1 MHVPDGFINAAT
13 SVGTGVVA
21 AGGLGL
27 SLRKAARALRDF
39 HIPLAG
45 VTAALIFALQMLN
58 FPVLPGV
65 SGHLMGGAL
74 AAILLGPWMGAV
86 VVSVVVIVQALF
98 FADGGISALGVNVTN
113 IALVSA
119 FVAWPVFRGVLK
131 VLPKTRLSAMA
142 AAMAAASAS
151 ALVSVRAGSCAFVL
165 EYALGGVG
173 GAPIGTVLGA
183 MTGIHALIGVGEGLI
198 TATALWTVLAVRPDL
213 VRGAADV
220 ELSGTDT
227 VPTGRAVTTFVLTGL
242 AVAVALVVFVA
253 PFASPHPDGLE
264 TVAEQTGFA
273 SAAQEHP
280 IGGPLADY
288 QVAGVES
295 ETVGTIVSGVI
306 GTVIAFAIGLGV
318 VAFSRRRA
326 RSAGAAATL
335 TPCTTSG

>member
-21 AGGLGL
+21 AGGLGV
-27 SLRKAARALRDF
+27 SLRNAARALRDF

-113 IALVSA
+113 IALVTA

-131 VLPKTRLSAMA
+131 ILPKTRLSAMA
-142 AAMAAASAS
+142 AAMVSAF
-151 ALVSVRAGSCAFVL
+151 VSVLAGSFAFVL

-198 TATALWTVLAVRPDL
+198 TATAL
-213 VRGAADV
+213 
-220 ELSGTDT
+220 GTCWRSA
-227 VPTGRAVTTFVLTGL
+227 PTWSK
-242 AVAVALVVFVA
+242 
-253 PFASPHPDGLE
+253 ASPISSSPEPTRSPRAGPSPPSSSPGWPWPSPWSCSWRRSPLRIP
-264 TVAEQTGFA
+264 TAWRPSPSRPA
-273 SAAQEHP
+273 SRPPPRSTRSAGRSHYP
-280 IGGPLADY
+280 G
-288 QVAGVES
+288 AGVES
-295 ETVGTIVSGVI
+295 ETVGTIVSGII
-306 GTVIAFAIGLGV
+306 GTVIAFAIGLGI
-318 VAFSRRRA
+318 VAVSRRRA
-326 RSAGAAATL
+326 RSA
-335 TPCTTSG
+335 

>member
-98 FADGGISALGVNVTN
+98 FADGGISALGINVAN
-113 IALVSA
+113 IALITA
-119 FVAWPVFRGVLK
+119 FVAWPVFRGMLR

-142 AAMAAASAS
+142 AAMVSAF
-151 ALVSVRAGSCAFVL
+151 VSVLAGSFAFVL

-173 GAPIGTVLGA
+173 GAPIGTVFGA
-183 MTGIHALIGVGEGLI
+183 MTGVHALIGIGEGLI
-198 TATALWTVLAVRPDL
+198 TATALGTVLAVRPDL
-213 VRGAADV
+213 VEGVSDL
-220 ELSGTDT
+220 ELTGTET

-264 TVAEQTGFA
+264 TVAEETGFA
-273 SAAQEHP
+273 EAAQEHP

-295 ETVGTIVSGVI
+295 ETVGTIVSGIV

-318 VAFSRRRA
+318 VAVGRRRA
-326 RSAGAAATL
+326 RSA
-335 TPCTTSG
+335 

>member
-21 AGGLGL
+21 AGGLGV
-27 SLRKAARALRDF
+27 SLRNAARGLRDF

-113 IALVSA
+113 IALVTA

-131 VLPKTRLSAMA
+131 ILPKTRLSAMA
-142 AAMAAASAS
+142 AAMVSAF
-151 ALVSVRAGSCAFVL
+151 VSVLAGSFAFVL

-198 TATALWTVLAVRPDL
+198 TATALGTVLAVRPDL

-295 ETVGTIVSGVI
+295 ETVGTIVSGII
-306 GTVIAFAIGLGV
+306 GTVIAFAIGLGI
-318 VAFSRRRA
+318 VAVSRRRA
-326 RSAGAAATL
+326 RSA
-335 TPCTTSG
+335 

>member
-98 FADGGISALGVNVTN
+98 FADGGISALGINVAN
-113 IALVSA
+113 IALITA
-119 FVAWPVFRGVLK
+119 FVAWPVFRGMLR

-142 AAMAAASAS
+142 AAMVSAF
-151 ALVSVRAGSCAFVL
+151 VSVLAGSFAFVL

-173 GAPIGTVLGA
+173 GAPIGTVFGA
-183 MTGIHALIGVGEGLI
+183 MTGVHALIGIGEGLI
-198 TATALWTVLAVRPDL
+198 TATALGTVLAVRPDL
-213 VRGAADV
+213 VEGVSDL
-220 ELSGTDT
+220 ELTGTET
-227 VPTGRAVTTFVLTGL
+227 VPTGRAVTIFVLTGL

-264 TVAEQTGFA
+264 TVAEETGFA
-273 SAAQEHP
+273 EAAQEHP

-295 ETVGTIVSGVI
+295 ETVGTIVSGIV

-318 VAFSRRRA
+318 VAVGRRRA
-326 RSAGAAATL
+326 RSA
-335 TPCTTSG
+335 

>member
-1 MHVPDGFINAAT
+1 MHVPDGFIDAAT

-21 AGGLGL
+21 AGGLGV

-39 HIPLAG
+39 HVPLAG

-74 AAILLGPWMGAV
+74 AAILLGPWMGAA

-98 FADGGISALGVNVTN
+98 FADGGVSALGVNVTN
-113 IALVSA
+113 IALVTA
-119 FVAWPVFRGVLK
+119 FVAWPVFRVVLK
-131 VLPKTRLSAMA
+131 ILPKTRLSAMA
-142 AAMAAASAS
+142 AAMASAF
-151 ALVSVRAGSCAFVL
+151 VSVLAGSFAFVL

-183 MTGIHALIGVGEGLI
+183 MTGIHALIGIGEGLI
-198 TATALWTVLAVRPDL
+198 TATALGTVLAVRPDL
-213 VRGAADV
+213 VQGVADV

-242 AVAVALVVFVA
+242 VVAIALVLFVA

-264 TVAEQTGFA
+264 TVAEETGFA

-295 ETVGTIVSGVI
+295 ETVGTIVSGII
-306 GTVIAFAIGLGV
+306 GTVIAFAIGLGI
-318 VAFSRRRA
+318 VAVSRRRA
-326 RSAGAAATL
+326 RSA
-335 TPCTTSG
+335 

>member
-21 AGGLGL
+21 AGGLGV
-27 SLRKAARALRDF
+27 SLRNAARALRDF

-45 VTAALIFALQMLN
+45 VPAALIFALQMLN

-113 IALVSA
+113 IALVTA

-131 VLPKTRLSAMA
+131 ILPKTRLSAMA
-142 AAMAAASAS
+142 AAMVSAF
-151 ALVSVRAGSCAFVL
+151 VSVLAGSFAFVL

-198 TATALWTVLAVRPDL
+198 TATALGTVLAVRPDL

-295 ETVGTIVSGVI
+295 ETVGTIVSGII
-306 GTVIAFAIGLGV
+306 GTVIAFAIGLGI
-318 VAFSRRRA
+318 VAVSRRRA
-326 RSAGAAATL
+326 RSA
-335 TPCTTSG
+335 